1 MKNLGGIMKKRPIQK
16 PEGIVSPLEDY
27 IFAYLFGDQR
37 NIAILAG
44 FLKTILRL
52 PEDEYDSFTIVNPIL
67 KRIRKDE
74 KGGIVDVRVHTRLGR
89 TIHVEL
95 QRKKQDFMAARI
107 LFYISSLI
115 NEQIKRGQKWDKIHA
130 VVSIIISEHALTE
143 EEDYLNYYELN
154 NAKTG
159 KRFTNLLNLVI
170 IDLDKVPEADDMRA
184 VWPWLM
190 FLKSR
195 QGENLEH
202 LERRNKELKMAI
214 SMFNLLKLP
223 QYLHEAVEY
232 REIRRRDEAAR
243 ESYLIRTSREEG
255 REKGLEE
262 NREEVARKMKLKG
275 YPPDEIAG
283 ITGFSLDRIARL

>member
-1 MKNLGGIMKKRPIQK
+1 
-16 PEGIVSPLEDY
+16 LEDY
-27 IFAYLFGDQR
+27 VFAYLFGDQR

-67 KRIRKDE
+67 KRIRKEDKE
-74 KGGIVDVRVHTRLGR
+74 GIVDVRVHTRSGR

-95 QRKKQDFMAARI
+95 QREKQDFMDARI

-115 NEQIKRGQKWDKIHA
+115 NEQIKRGQKWDKIHE

-154 NAKTG
+154 NVKTG
-159 KRFTNLLNLVI
+159 KVFTNLLNLVI
-170 IDLDKVPEADDMRA
+170 IDLDKVPGADDMRA
-184 VWPWLM
+184 VWPWLR

-195 QGENLEH
+195 QGEGLEH
-202 LERRNKELKMAI
+202 LEKRNEELKMAI
-214 SMFNLLKLP
+214 SMFNVLKLP
-223 QYLHEAVEY
+223 RYLHEMAEY

-243 ESYLIRTSREEG
+243 ESYLIRTTREQCLAEAQKEKLGVREET
-255 REKGLEE
+255 
-262 NREEVARKMKLKG
+262 VRKMKFKG
-275 YPPDEIAG
+275 YPTDEIAD
-283 ITGFSLDRIARL
+283 ITGFSPDQIARL